1 MLLVSGHK
9 SDKGLLREN
18 NEDSIYVNDKV
29 GVYVLADGMG
39 GHEGGEMASNIAVNT
54 VSKILYSSLAER
66 QKKNFQELVHKAL
79 QEANEEIILFRKR
92 DINLANMGTTVVI
105 SIFLNQVLYYTHL
118 GDSRAYL
125 YKKEE
130 ESLFQLTPD
139 DSLVMEM
146 VKQGMLSKDELQTH
160 NLRHIVTRYLGT
172 PELVLPELQHCD
184 TEKNDCIILCSD
196 GLTNMVSDKEILS
209 ILRGNISRGPQSVCN
224 ALVDKA
230 NTNGGDDNIS
240 VIVILDK

>member
-1 MLLVSGHK
+1 MFVSGHK

-18 NEDSIYVNDKV
+18 NEDSIYINDKV

-54 VSKILYSSLAER
+54 IAKILCSTHADR
-66 QKKNFQELVHKAL
+66 QKKNFQLIVHKAL
-79 QEANEEIILFRKR
+79 VEANKEIILFRKR

-105 SIFLNQVLYYTHL
+105 SILLDEVLYYTHL

-184 TEKNDCIILCSD
+184 TEINDCVIVCSD

-209 ILRGNISRGPQSVCN
+209 IIRGNISRGPQSVCN

-230 NTNGGDDNIS
+230 NSNGGDDNIS
-240 VIVILDK
+240 VIVIQNK

>member
-9 SDKGLLREN
+9 SDKGLLRKN

-54 VSKILYSSLAER
+54 IAKILYSTYTDR
-66 QKKNFQELVHKAL
+66 QNTNFQQIVHKAL
-79 QEANEEIILFRKR
+79 QKANEEIILFRKE

-105 SIFLNQVLYYTHL
+105 SIFLDEVFYYTHL

-125 YKKEE
+125 YNKEE
-130 ESLFQLTPD
+130 GLIQLTTD

-146 VKQGMLSKDELQTH
+146 VKLGMINEDELRTH

-172 PELVLPELQHCD
+172 PELVLPELHRCD
-184 TEKNDCIILCSD
+184 TEINDCIILCSD
-196 GLTNMVSDKEILS
+196 GLTNMLSNKEILS
-209 ILRGNISRGPQSVCN
+209 ILRGNISMDPQSVCN

-230 NTNGGDDNIS
+230 NTNGGEDNIS
-240 VIVILDK
+240 VIVIQNK

>member
-1 MLLVSGHK
+1 
-9 SDKGLLREN
+9 
-18 NEDSIYVNDKV
+18 
-29 GVYVLADGMG
+29 
-39 GHEGGEMASNIAVNT
+39 
-54 VSKILYSSLAER
+54 
-66 QKKNFQELVHKAL
+66 
-79 QEANEEIILFRKR
+79 
-92 DINLANMGTTVVI
+92 MGTTVVI

-172 PELVLPELQHCD
+172 PELV
-184 TEKNDCIILCSD
+184 T
-196 GLTNMVSDKEILS
+196 
-209 ILRGNISRGPQSVCN
+209 
-224 ALVDKA
+224 
-230 NTNGGDDNIS
+230 
-240 VIVILDK
+240 

>member
-1 MLLVSGHK
+1 LFVSGHK

-54 VSKILYSSLAER
+54 IAKILCSIHADR
-66 QKKNFQELVHKAL
+66 QKKNFQLIVHKAL
-79 QEANEEIILFRKR
+79 VEANKEIILFRKR

-184 TEKNDCIILCSD
+184 TEINDCVIVCSD

-209 ILRGNISRGPQSVCN
+209 IIRGNISRGPQSVCN

-230 NTNGGDDNIS
+230 NSNGGDDNIS
-240 VIVILDK
+240 VIVIQNK

>member
-9 SDKGLLREN
+9 SDKGLLRKN

-39 GHEGGEMASNIAVNT
+39 GHEGGEMASNIIA
-54 VSKILYSSLAER
+54 KILYSAYTDR
-66 QKKNFQELVHKAL
+66 QNTNFQQIVHKAL
-79 QEANEEIILFRKR
+79 QKANEEIILFRKE

-105 SIFLNQVLYYTHL
+105 SIFLDEVFYYTHL
-118 GDSRAYL
+118 GDSRCYL

-130 ESLFQLTPD
+130 GLIQLTTD

-146 VKQGMLSKDELQTH
+146 VKQGMISEDELRTH

-172 PELVLPELQHCD
+172 PELVLPELKRCD
-184 TEKNDCIILCSD
+184 TEINDCIILCSD
-196 GLTNMVSDKEILS
+196 GLTNTLSNKEILS
-209 ILRGNISRGPQSVCN
+209 ILRGNISMGPQSVCN

-230 NTNGGDDNIS
+230 NTNGGEDNIS
-240 VIVILDK
+240 VIVIQNK

>member
-18 NEDSIYVNDKV
+18 NEDAIYVNDKA

-39 GHEGGEMASNIAVNT
+39 GHKGGEMASNIAVNT
-54 VSKILYSSLAER
+54 ITKILCSSLSDR
-66 QKKNFQELVHKAL
+66 QKNNFQLLHKAL

-92 DINLANMGTTVVI
+92 DINLANMATTVVI
-105 SIFLNQVLYYTHL
+105 SIRLDEVFYYTHL

-125 YKKEE
+125 YKKEA
-130 ESLFQLTPD
+130 SLIQLTTD

-146 VKQGMLSKDELQTH
+146 VKQGMISKDELRTH

-172 PELVLPELQHCD
+172 AELVPPELHHCD
-184 TEKNDCIILCSD
+184 TGINDCIILCSD
-196 GLTNMVSDKEILS
+196 GLTNMLSDNEILS
-209 ILRGNISRGPQSVCN
+209 ILRSNISKGPQNVCDV
-224 ALVDKA
+224 LVDKA

-240 VIVILDK
+240 VIVIQNK

>member
-18 NEDSIYVNDKV
+18 NEDAIYVNDKA

-54 VSKILYSSLAER
+54 ISKILCSSLADR
-66 QKKNFQELVHKAL
+66 QKKNSQQVVHKAL

-105 SIFLNQVLYYTHL
+105 SVCLDEVFYYTHL

-130 ESLFQLTPD
+130 SLIQLTTD

-146 VKQGMLSKDELQTH
+146 LKQCMISKDELRTH

-172 PELVLPELQHCD
+172 AELVLPELQNCD
-184 TEKNDCIILCSD
+184 TGINDCIILCSD
-196 GLTNMVSDKEILS
+196 GLTNMLSDKEILS
-209 ILRGNISRGPQSVCN
+209 ILRGNISRGPQCVCDT
-224 ALVDKA
+224 LVDRA
-230 NTNGGDDNIS
+230 NTKGGDDNIS
-240 VIVILDK
+240 VIVIQNK

>member
-18 NEDSIYVNDKV
+18 NEDAIYVNDKA

-39 GHEGGEMASNIAVNT
+39 GHEGGEMASNIAVNIIA
-54 VSKILYSSLAER
+54 KILYSSLADH
-66 QKKNFQELVHKAL
+66 QKKNFQQVIQKAL

-92 DINLANMGTTVVI
+92 EINLANMGTTVVI
-105 SIFLNQVLYYTHL
+105 LVRFDEVFYYTHL
-118 GDSRAYL
+118 GDSRTYL
-125 YKKEE
+125 YKKEDG
-130 ESLFQLTPD
+130 LIQLTTD

-146 VKQGMLSKDELQTH
+146 VKQGMISKYELRTH
-160 NLRHIVTRYLGT
+160 KLRHIVTRYLGT
-172 PELVLPELQHCD
+172 AELVLPELQHCD
-184 TEKNDCIILCSD
+184 TGINDCIILCSD
-196 GLTNMVSDKEILS
+196 GLTNMLSDEEISS
-209 ILRGNISRGPQSVCN
+209 ILEGNISKGPQSVCD

-240 VIVILDK
+240 VIVIQNK

>member
-9 SDKGLLREN
+9 SDKGLVREN

-54 VSKILYSSLAER
+54 IAKILYSAYADR
-66 QKKNFQELVHKAL
+66 QKKNFQQIVHRAL
-79 QEANEEIILFRKR
+79 QKANEEIILFRKG

-105 SIFLNQVLYYTHL
+105 SIFLDKVYYYTHL
-118 GDSRAYL
+118 GDSRVYL

-130 ESLFQLTPD
+130 SLIQLTTD
-139 DSLVMEM
+139 DSLVIEM
-146 VKQGMLSKDELQTH
+146 VKQGKISEDEARTH
-160 NLRHIVTRYLGT
+160 NLRHIVTRYLGI
-172 PELVLPELQHCD
+172 PELLLPEVQRCD
-184 TEKNDCIILCSD
+184 IEINDCIILCSD
-196 GLTNMVSDKEILS
+196 GLTNMLSDKEILS

-224 ALVDKA
+224 TLVDRA
-230 NTNGGDDNIS
+230 NKNGGEDNIS
-240 VIVILDK
+240 IIVIQNK

>member
-1 MLLVSGHK
+1 MLLVSGRK

-54 VSKILYSSLAER
+54 ISKILYSSLADS
-66 QKKNFQELVHKAL
+66 QKKNFQQIVHKAL

-105 SIFLNQVLYYTHL
+105 SIFFDEVFYYTHL

-125 YKKEE
+125 YRKED
-130 ESLFQLTPD
+130 SLIQLTTD

-146 VKQGMLSKDELQTH
+146 VKQGMISKDELLTH

-172 PELVLPELQHCD
+172 AELMLPELQHCD
-184 TEKNDCIILCSD
+184 IVTNDCIILCSD
-196 GLTNMVSDKEILS
+196 GLSNMLSDKEISS
-209 ILRGNISRGPQSVCN
+209 IIRGNISTGPQSVCG

-230 NTNGGDDNIS
+230 NANGGDDNIS
-240 VIVILDK
+240 VIVIQNK

>member
-1 MLLVSGHK
+1 MLFVSGHK

-54 VSKILYSSLAER
+54 IAKILCATYTDR
-66 QKKNFQELVHKAL
+66 QKKNFQQIVHKAL
-79 QEANEEIILFRKR
+79 QEANEEIILFRKT
-92 DINLANMGTTVVI
+92 DFNFANMGTTVAI
-105 SIFLNQVLYYTHL
+105 SIFLDEVFYYTHL

-130 ESLFQLTPD
+130 GLIQLTTD

-146 VKQGMLSKDELQTH
+146 VKQGMISKDELRTH
-160 NLRHIVTRYLGT
+160 NLRHIITRYLGT
-172 PELVLPELQHCD
+172 PELVLPELQHCY
-184 TEKNDCIILCSD
+184 TEINDCIILCSD
-196 GLTNMVSDKEILS
+196 GLTNMLSDKEILS
-209 ILRGNISRGPQSVCN
+209 ILRGNISRGPQSVCDT
-224 ALVDKA
+224 LVDKA

-240 VIVILDK
+240 VIVIQNK